1 MQCFVSFSFSS
12 SSTHPFQSLE
22 RLHLSDL
29 PNLREIIKVERDGSA
44 AISILALSATFSCL
58 KVIILK
64 GCSSMETLLPNLQNL
79 EEIWV
84 KHCQQLIE
92 ILGAPT
98 LEDEEN
104 ERDALIK
111 FSLPKLRELRLDKL
125 PELKSICSKNG
136 VLVCDSL
143 RTIVVNKCCKLRRI
157 PPFVSLVGNGLP
169 YAYAPPSLQILSR
182 TQSWWESLEWDDP
195 SLKNEILHKLATTS
209 PVARDKSMEY
219 VEPAVSIANCLGTP
233 VCKYLQYHRKLN
245 DYVRNLKRIRDELN
259 SKAED
264 IELQLK
270 SELLH
275 PLGKIPKK
283 EVQNWLDKA
292 KTMIG
297 EAQGVENKVS
307 NGRYLCRA
315 CNGKL
320 VDEKT
325 REMQTFLDKAPNA
338 SDSLVID
345 GPSVGLPLATSELV
359 GGKAVRE
366 EIWQCLMQEEV
377 SMIGVWGM
385 GGVGKTTI
393 MKHIH
398 NDLLKQSRFDKVIW
412 ATISKEFNVTKL
424 QDDIA
429 SALNL
434 KNDLAQ
440 EENKVRRA
448 AIMLEMLKKAGKY
461 VLILDDV
468 WDKFCSEEVGIPEPS
483 SSNGCKMVLTTRSKQ
498 VCNRM
503 GCRDIPV
510 ALLSEEEALILFLN
524 KDGPNIVQSQTLM
537 PILRLV
543 VNECARLPLTVVVF
557 AGTLKGEDD
566 PRIWN
571 IALKEMKDRIG
582 MVEGVDAEVIECLKF
597 SFDHLKDEKVKCC
610 FLYCSLYPEDFEIE
624 KDELVQCWMDEG
636 FIDEV
641 DTRQDMEDMGH
652 AIVKKLV
659 DNCLLENVIDRYGHP
674 CVKMH
679 DALRDMALSITSMN
693 HRYMIKAAL
702 QLEKLPKEV
711 WRAEIEKVSLMWN
724 SISEISEDMSPPNC
738 QRLTTLL
745 LQRNPIKKIP
755 NAFFANVPH
764 LSVLNLSFTDIES
777 LPDSISELKHLTT
790 LLLSHCGR
798 LRRVPCLSKL
808 QGLKKLDLCH
818 TYIEEVPDGM
828 DKLVNLRYLNLQGHS
843 LKYIPAGLLSKL
855 SSLQHLK
862 LTIFKLKASLEE
874 VMTLEKLECFEG
886 YFRDMPKLNKFVSY
900 MQQSKKNLIKYR
912 FEVGIDPSNFYSDGV
927 DKSVII
933 SRYKSCEDD
942 LIMLP
947 FDVQGVSISE
957 WHHLRSLNDIPSL
970 ENVKGLTNCRIMSCE
985 EMDCVASFT
994 SASSST
1000 HPFQSLEQ
1008 LYLSD
1013 LPKLREVIKVERLR
1027 SETSILAPSATFF
1040 HLKFLR
1046 IEILGAPTSGDEEN
1060 GSDALI
1066 KFSLP
1071 KLRELTLM
1079 LLPQLEKICTKN
1091 GVMVCDSLRLIEV
1104 HFCSKLKRIPPFVPL
1119 VGNGQPYAYAPSSL
1133 RIESSTKWWELLQ
1146 WDDPNFKNV
1155 LQPHFK
1161 K

>member
-1 MQCFVSFSFSS
+1 
-12 SSTHPFQSLE
+12 
-22 RLHLSDL
+22 
-29 PNLREIIKVERDGSA
+29 
-44 AISILALSATFSCL
+44 
-58 KVIILK
+58 
-64 GCSSMETLLPNLQNL
+64 
-79 EEIWV
+79 
-84 KHCQQLIE
+84 
-92 ILGAPT
+92 
-98 LEDEEN
+98 
-104 ERDALIK
+104 
-111 FSLPKLRELRLDKL
+111 
-125 PELKSICSKNG
+125 
-136 VLVCDSL
+136 
-143 RTIVVNKCCKLRRI
+143 
-157 PPFVSLVGNGLP
+157 
-169 YAYAPPSLQILSR
+169 
-182 TQSWWESLEWDDP
+182 
-195 SLKNEILHKLATTS
+195 
-209 PVARDKSMEY
+209 MEY

-283 EVQNWLDKA
+283 EFQNWLDKA

-543 VNECARLPLTVVVF
+543 VNECARLPLTVVVV

-679 DALRDMALSITSMN
+679 DALRDMALSITN
-693 HRYMIKAAL
+693 
-702 QLEKLPKEV
+702 
-711 WRAEIEKVSLMWN
+711 
-724 SISEISEDMSPPNC
+724 
-738 QRLTTLL
+738 
-745 LQRNPIKKIP
+745 
-755 NAFFANVPH
+755 
-764 LSVLNLSFTDIES
+764 IES

-1046 IEILGAPTSGDEEN
+1046 IGGCNRIKTLLPHWLLPNLQNLERISVISCDYLTEILGAPTSGDEEN